1 MRNVHQKQFARAKR
15 RCRCGFAIIGVLVC
29 FVVASLLL
37 VSWLKTVSFE
47 RQQGRA
53 AGDRLQAEWLAEA
66 GIDRAAARLAEKAD
80 YAGETWNIS
89 AEELSARDAAAV
101 EIRVAA
107 VADHPDR
114 RTIEVVAD
122 YPVELVHRA
131 RASKQIVVDLGK
143 ANGAPKTNSSKT
155 DGGK

>member
-1 MRNVHQKQFARAKR
+1 MKNIHQNQFARAKHGGR
-15 RCRCGFAIIGVLVC
+15 SGFAIIGVLVC

-37 VSWLKTVSFE
+37 VSWLKTVAFE

-66 GIDRAAARLAEKAD
+66 ALDRAAARLVETAD
-80 YAGETWNIS
+80 YAGETWKIS
-89 AEELSARDAAAV
+89 AQELSERDAAVV
-101 EIRVAA
+101 EIHVAA

-114 RTIEVVAD
+114 RTVDVVAD
-122 YPVELVHRA
+122 YPVEPLRRA
-131 RASKQIVVDLGK
+131 RVSKQIVIDLGK